1 MLKTYKKRP
10 WTKQHDKKYI
20 WLYNYMKEKDNTLNK
35 DNYIKLNK
43 RNIGSQIENNKDW
56 SDGSKE
62 NLLFMIGRW
71 LYNNGFKK
79 DGEQYSNK
87 GKQYS
92 KKIADNTEE
101 NKLDEKEEQNFREHQ
116 YFIDLINNIDES
128 KINNQSDD
136 QKYLLL
142 NLLVKQPP
150 VRTSFYNTAKFITK
164 LKDNDNKNNFIHIDR
179 RGKTKATIIINKDK
193 ASNYKEYNLNK
204 DLSKI
209 KIIEDDLATLLY
221 NSLTKYPPTYLFE
234 YNNKSIS
241 ENTLLKWLRSITKI
255 DKVNINMMRSSYITH
270 YYENNPSYRLKNKLS
285 KQMRHSVNTA
295 SKNYNK
301 VLNTE
306 NKPTSELLTNAKSE
320 ISKLQIQLYE
330 CSNNLIKNDNV
341 ITKKNKYDVLYN
353 INVRKSK
360 PSERII
366 KKYDLKYNEENKTY
380 F

>member
-1 MLKTYKKRP
+1 MLKTYKIRP

-79 DGEQYSNK
+79 DGEYYSNK
-87 GKQYS
+87 GKEYT

-209 KIIEDDLATLLY
+209 KIIEDDLATLIY
-221 NSLTKYPPTYLFE
+221 NSLTKYPRIYLFE

-241 ENTLLKWLRSITKI
+241 ENTLLKWLRSMTKI